1 MCKCQND
8 IPHLPKST
16 TDDDTTFCILQR
28 LAYLSDL
35 TFLSG
40 DTLNSWPFCKQL
52 GHHHQAGAC
61 RTGAACE
68 GGTGQQADLFADT
81 NCSLFRLNWIGMSR
95 LPGKGLIGFSKPA
108 YLTQSSF
115 ISSFLWAGSPQV
127 LEVCWLYQY
136 KVLHLE
142 FAYQCDVAVLSIVP
156 ICHHCYMKCLVGT
169 SRFDK
174 TK

>member
-1 MCKCQND
+1 MQVPEWHSLFTKDHNGWRHNFLY
-8 IPHLPKST
+8 IAVAGVLEWPHISLWRHPQ
-16 TDDDTTFCILQR
+16 F
-28 LAYLSDL
+28 L
-35 TFLSG
+35 TFL
-40 DTLNSWPFCKQL
+40 
-52 GHHHQAGAC
+52 QAVGAPPPSRCC

-68 GGTGQQADLFADT
+68 GGTGQRADLFADT

-95 LPGKGLIGFSKPA
+95 LPGKGLIQFSKPA

-136 KVLHLE
+136 NVLHLE